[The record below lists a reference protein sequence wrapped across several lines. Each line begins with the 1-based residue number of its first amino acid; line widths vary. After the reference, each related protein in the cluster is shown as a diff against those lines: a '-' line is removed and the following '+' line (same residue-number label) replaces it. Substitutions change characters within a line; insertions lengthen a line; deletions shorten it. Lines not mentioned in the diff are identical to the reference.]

1 MAVYEQP
8 LNEKIR
14 LFMRVEYLLERFN
27 YHLEYPSPENSQAA
41 ILVLLELYTLS
52 SRLDVKSATLNVL
65 EWQSQAVRR
74 VKGMEGVDADRMQ
87 RTLSKLEDKSKRL
100 YNFHGQLGQHLKTH
114 NFFNILKQ
122 RSSIAGGINGLDI
135 PLFKFWLSQSDKNR
149 TDDLKRWIRPY
160 EVAQEAIQLVMELIL
175 ASKEE
180 QTIVAEGGFYQASLS
195 PNQEY
200 QLLQIE
206 LPQSAM
212 YYPEISAGKQ
222 RFSVRF
228 VDSSQLEEKGKQII
242 KDVTFTLKLCKL

>member
-14 LFMRVEYLLERFN
+14 LFMRVGYLLDRFN
-27 YHLEYPSPENSQAA
+27 YHLKHLSPENSQAA
-41 ILVLLELYTLS
+41 VLVLLELYNLS

-74 VKGMEGVDADRMQ
+74 VEGMEGVDTNRLQ
-87 RTLSKLEDKSKRL
+87 RVLKKLEDKSKRL
-100 YNFHGQLGQHLKTH
+100 YNFHGQLGQHLKSH
-114 NFFNILKQ
+114 NFLNILKQ
-122 RSSIAGGINGLDI
+122 RSSIAGGVNGLDI
-135 PLFKFWLSQSDKNR
+135 PLFKYWLSKSEKDR
-149 TDDLKRWIRPY
+149 VADLKSWVRPY

-175 ASKEE
+175 ASSEE
-180 QTIVAEGGFYQASLS
+180 EKILAEGGFYQATLS
-195 PNQEY
+195 PNKEY

-206 LPQSAM
+206 LPSEARF
-212 YYPEISAGKQ
+212 YPEISAGKQ

-242 KDVTFTLKLCKL
+242 EDVEFTLKLCKL